1 MSKWKDIKD
10 IKLIRH
16 NNTYCVVPKKEN
28 EFVADTNDEVVMLYT
43 DHSFGIVYYYDVR
56 EQIPLT
62 GSKMMN
68 VVYDDDDDKIYYW
81 NDLNRETKSQW
92 EKGF

>member
-1 MSKWKDIKD
+1 M
-10 IKLIRH
+10 
-16 NNTYCVVPKKEN
+16 VPEKEI
-28 EFVADTNDEVVMLYT
+28 EFVADTNDEVVMLHT
-43 DHSFGIVYYYDVR
+43 DHLFGIVYYYDVR

-62 GSKMMN
+62 GNKMMN
-68 VVYDDDDDKIYYW
+68 VVYDDDNDEIYYW